1 MGPVPWS
8 RAWSRAASD
17 FWATTEPARHFVT
30 SSGPELADRMAE
42 VVHDVD
48 HRLDHPAHLCVLDV
62 GCGDASL
69 LARVRERCSTL
80 NDRVR
85 WIGVDVHPVS
95 EPGIES
101 VVGVAPCT
109 LPVGPVEGV
118 VMAHEWLDE
127 IPCDVVER
135 DGDGVDRLVLVD
147 IDGSET
153 LGPELADDAAC
164 AHYGVDADSTR
175 RWLAHWWPLHEPGDR
190 AEVGV
195 TRDRAWQWLTELVTA
210 GTVVATD
217 YGHLR
222 DERTAR
228 HRHGTMAAYR
238 AGRLVRPAPDG
249 LAGITAHVA
258 LDACAASVPGTT
270 MTRQRDEIPR
280 SVLGEMPTARDV
292 ERHFSTVLLRDRS
305 RLGDLGWLR
314 WDTHRSRCAS
324 ASTLP
329 MW

>member
-1 MGPVPWS
+1 MGPVPWM
-8 RAWSRAASD
+8 RAWSRAASE
-17 FWATTEPARHFVT
+17 FWASTEPAQHFVT
-30 SSGPELADRMAE
+30 SAGPELADRMAE
-42 VVHDVD
+42 LVYEVD
-48 HRLDHPAHLCVLDV
+48 HRLDHPAQLCVVDV

-69 LARVRERCSTL
+69 LALVRERCSAL
-80 NDRVR
+80 ADRVR
-85 WIGVDVHPVS
+85 WIGVDVRPVS
-95 EPGIES
+95 EPDIES
-101 VVGVAPCT
+101 IVADAPCA
-109 LPVGPVEGV
+109 LPVGPVQGL

-135 DGDGVDRLVLVD
+135 DGDCVDRLVLVD
-147 IDGSET
+147 ADGWET
-153 LGPELADDAAC
+153 LGPDLADDMAC
-164 AHYGVDADSTR
+164 ADYDVDADRTR
-175 RWLAHWWPLHEPGDR
+175 RWLARWWPLHQPGDR

-195 TRDRAWQWLTELVTA
+195 TRDRAWEWLTGLVKE

-222 DERTAR
+222 EERTAH

-270 MTRQRDEIPR
+270 MTRQRDEIAP
-280 SVLGEMPTARDV
+280 SVLGGLPTARDV
-292 ERHFSTVLLRDRS
+292 ERHFSTLRLRDPA
-305 RLGDLGWLR
+305 RLGNLGWLR
-314 WDTHRSRCAS
+314 WDTHRSRSAS
-324 ASTLP
+324 TSTLP